1 VTTCPFCEIAANDLD
16 GELVAYRT
24 ENVFV
29 ITALR
34 QRANHY
40 GHALVLPNEHVVDL
54 SGAPSSLLAE
64 VFEVVARVSAAM
76 ARAFGAVGTTV
87 MQNNS
92 IPDQTLLHLHVH
104 VVPRFVGDGFR
115 LPDPTISVIDHET
128 RVSQA
133 AELARALHA
142 PDSAPSTQRRPR
154 FD

>member
-1 VTTCPFCEIAANDLD
+1 VTPCPFCEIAENGLEE
-16 GELVAYRT
+16 ELVAYRT

-29 ITALR
+29 ITALY

-40 GHALVLPNEHVVDL
+40 GHALVLPVKHVVDL
-54 SGAPSSLLAE
+54 SGAPPSLLAE

-76 ARAFGAVGTTV
+76 PRAFGAVGTTIL
-87 MQNNS
+87 QNNS

-115 LPDPTISVIDHET
+115 LPDPTTSVIDHET
-128 RVSQA
+128 RAAQA
-133 AELARALHA
+133 AELARALQA
-142 PDSAPSTQRRPR
+142 PDTAPSTQRRLR

>member
-1 VTTCPFCEIAANDLD
+1 MTCPFCEIASSEEEEDLI
-16 GELVAYRT
+16 AYRS
-24 ENVFV
+24 ESVFV

-40 GHALVLPNEHVVDL
+40 GHALVLPTEHVVDL
-54 SGAPSSLLAE
+54 SGAPPSLLAE

-76 ARAFGAVGTTV
+76 PRAFGAVGTTIL
-87 MQNNS
+87 QNNS

-115 LPDPTISVIDHET
+115 LPDPTVSVIDRET
-128 RVSQA
+128 RVAQA
-133 AELARALHA
+133 AEIARALQA
-142 PDSAPSTQRRPR
+142 PDTAPATQRRPR